1 MSEID
6 RSQVRHIAN
15 LARLELDTDDL
26 DRLAGEMASILSHFE
41 ELSEVELP
49 PEEGPADRGLA
60 PRLRDDEVSSDP
72 LAFGPFEMAPQW
84 RDGFFVVPRL
94 PALDTSRPDAED
106 DSSRPD
112 AGDEP
117 T

>member
-1 MSEID
+1 MTD
-6 RSQVRHIAN
+6 GLTPRD
-15 LARLELDTDDL
+15 LRLLIE
-26 DRLAGEMASILSHFE
+26 RVF
-41 ELSEVELP
+41 VP
-49 PEEGPADRGLA
+49 GPADRGLA

-72 LAFGPFEMAPQW
+72 LAFGPFELAPEW

-94 PALDTSRPDAED
+94 PALD
-106 DSSRPD
+106 SSRPD

>member
-6 RSQVRHIAN
+6 RSQVRHVAN

-49 PEEGPADRGLA
+49 HEDGPGDRGLA
-60 PRLRDDEVSSDP
+60 PRLRGDDVASDP
-72 LAFGPFEMAPQW
+72 LAFGPSEMAPEW

-94 PALDTSRPDAED
+94 PALDSSQPDED
-106 DSSRPD
+106 GP
-112 AGDEP
+112 A
-117 T
+117 

>member
-6 RSQVRHIAN
+6 RSQVRHVAN
-15 LARLELDTDDL
+15 LARLELDAGDL

-49 PEEGPADRGLA
+49 HEDGPADRGLA
-60 PRLRDDEVSSDP
+60 PRLRDDEVRSDP
-72 LAFGPFEMAPQW
+72 LAFPPSEMAPEW

-94 PALDTSRPDAED
+94 PALDNPRPDDGEG
-106 DSSRPD
+106 SN
-112 AGDEP
+112 
-117 T
+117 